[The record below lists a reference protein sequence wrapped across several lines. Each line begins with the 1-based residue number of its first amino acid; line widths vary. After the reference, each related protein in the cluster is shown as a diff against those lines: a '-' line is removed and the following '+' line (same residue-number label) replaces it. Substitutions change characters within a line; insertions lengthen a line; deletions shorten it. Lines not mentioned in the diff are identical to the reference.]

1 MQKAG
6 STHFKPRQQIGVG
19 TPQPLYPHRRALV
32 TTVQEAVWAPGLVWK
47 GMEKLN
53 SFASQLGSKPGPSS
67 L

>member
-1 MQKAG
+1 
-6 STHFKPRQQIGVG
+6 VG